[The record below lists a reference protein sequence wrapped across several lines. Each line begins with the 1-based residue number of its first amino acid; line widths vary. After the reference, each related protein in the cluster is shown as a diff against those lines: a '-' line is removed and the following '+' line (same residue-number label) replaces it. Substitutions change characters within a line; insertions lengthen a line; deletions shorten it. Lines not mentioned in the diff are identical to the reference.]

1 MQVKII
7 FDKLSLDEKFHT
19 GWGVSFLIGD
29 KVLFDTGEKGKW
41 LIKNMENLKVEVD
54 RLEAVVISHDHWDH
68 TGGLWRILEEN
79 HHLKVYACPK
89 FSKRFKNRV
98 KSYNVQLIEL
108 DKFTRIADNI
118 YTTGEISGRYAF
130 RYMPEQALVLET
142 SNGLTI
148 FTGCAHPGIIKII
161 ENVKQNISG
170 RIFLVLGGF
179 HLGGK
184 HEKTIIQI
192 VNEFRQL
199 GVGKVAPTHCS
210 GKNASKIFKEE
221 YGDNFIEVKV
231 GQIIEV

>member
-1 MQVKII
+1 MQAKII
-7 FDKLSLDEKFHT
+7 FDELSLDKKFHT

-41 LIKNMENLKVEVD
+41 LIENMENLKVKVN
-54 RLEAVVISHDHWDH
+54 RLEAVVISHNHWDH
-68 TGGLWRILEEN
+68 TGGLWKILEEN

-89 FSKRFKNRV
+89 FSKRFKDRV
-98 KSYNVQLIEL
+98 KSYNVRLIEL

-118 YTTGEISGRYAF
+118 YTTGEIPGRYAF
-130 RYMPEQALVLET
+130 RYMPEQALVLKT
-142 SNGLTI
+142 SKGLTV

-184 HEKTIIQI
+184 HKKTIIRI
-192 VNEFRQL
+192 VNKFRRL
-199 GVGKVAPTHCS
+199 GVKKVAPTHCS

-221 YGDNFIEVKV
+221 YGDNFIKVRV